1 MIKELWTSFLDL
13 VYPSNIYCINCGR
26 PIDDRFPYSL
36 CAYCVRR
43 LRWANGA
50 SCESCGKPM
59 PVQAVNGLCGEC
71 AERQRSFDRG
81 YTCVSYGLPEREL
94 VHQLKYRDKD
104 YLASYFAELM
114 YERISAEG
122 LRADLAVPVPMYKS
136 KERRRGYNQA
146 GLLAEYISDRLDI
159 PYYPHLLVRI
169 SDTPPMSGLS
179 AAERRENVQ
188 GVFKTA
194 KWVKNIIKD
203 KAVLLVDDIF
213 TTGSTAEA
221 CSTAL
226 KEAGAKQVYVLTFAA
241 GMDAGKKPDNGIAR
255 VCG

>member
-1 MIKELWTSFLDL
+1 MT
-13 VYPSNIYCINCGR
+13 
-26 PIDDRFPYSL
+26 
-36 CAYCVRR
+36 A
-43 LRWANGA
+43 
-50 SCESCGKPM
+50 
-59 PVQAVNGLCGEC
+59 EC
-71 AERQRSFDRG
+71 AERRG
-81 YTCVSYGLPEREL
+81 VSTGLSCVSYGLRKENWSIN
-94 VHQLKYRDKD
+94 KYRDKD

-159 PYYPHLLVRI
+159 PYYPHLLVLI

-226 KEAGAKQVYVLTFAA
+226 KEAGAARGLRPTFAA
-241 GMDAGKKPDNGIAR
+241 GMDAGRSRIMELPGSVVESPCQLRAKGPT
-255 VCG
+255 